1 MHLIAERLVP
11 RGRAQLGLF
20 EPSADRSEAIA
31 RLKRAVNERHGRFV
45 LRSGATLPL
54 DHVYGDPANEYDI
67 CDVRGKMCF

>member
-11 RGRAQLGLF
+11 RGKAQVGLF
-20 EPSADRSEAIA
+20 EPGSSQAEAIA
-31 RLKRAVNERHGRFV
+31 RLKRAVNERHGRFI

-54 DHVYGDPANEYDI
+54 AAIYRDKANEFDI